1 MSTTYQQLI
10 NNLDYLKLYEMKLHL
25 NEIIDSTNQGNISLI
40 DSLIKLTNY
49 EIDHKE
55 TNAVNAMVK
64 TGAFPHRKTLEE
76 FDFEFQPTLNKA
88 EIEDLASLRFVESNE
103 NVVFLGN
110 SGTGKTHL
118 ATSIGIIAA
127 KNRISTYF
135 IKCNDLIAQLH
146 KARLENRLE
155 ARIKNYCKY
164 KVLIIDEI
172 GYLPIDE
179 EDAKLFFQLIDK
191 RYETKSTIFTTNIS
205 FNNWDK
211 VFKDTMIASAI
222 LDRVLHH
229 AHVVTITGRS
239 YRLKDYVEEN
249 D

>member
-1 MSTTYQQLI
+1 MSTAYQQLI
-10 NNLDYLKLYEMKLHL
+10 NNLDYLKLNEMKLHL
-25 NEIIDSTNQGNISLI
+25 NEIIDNANQGNVSLV

-49 EIDHKE
+49 EVDHKE

-64 TGAFPHRKTLEE
+64 TGAFPHTKTIED
-76 FDFEFQPTLNKA
+76 FDFDFQPTINKA
-88 EIEDLASLRFVESNE
+88 EIEDLASLRFVTNNE
-103 NVVFLGN
+103 NIVFLGN

-135 IKCNDLIAQLH
+135 IKCNDLIAQSH
-146 KARLENRLE
+146 KARLENRLD

-205 FNNWDK
+205 FNNWDE

-229 AHVVTITGRS
+229 AHVVTITGKS
-239 YRLKDYVEEN
+239 YRLKDYMK
-249 D
+249 DDD

>member
-1 MSTTYQQLI
+1 MSTAYQQLI
-10 NNLDYLKLYEMKLHL
+10 NNLDYLKLNEMKLHL
-25 NEIIDSTNQGNISLI
+25 NGIIDNANQGNVSLV

-49 EIDHKE
+49 EVDHKE

-64 TGAFPHRKTLEE
+64 TGAFPHMKTIED
-76 FDFEFQPTLNKA
+76 FDFDFQPTINKA
-88 EIEDLASLRFVESNE
+88 EIEDLASLRFVTNNE
-103 NVVFLGN
+103 NIVFLGN

-146 KARLENRLE
+146 KARLENRLD

-205 FNNWDK
+205 FNNWDE

-229 AHVVTITGRS
+229 AHVVTITGKS
-239 YRLKDYVEEN
+239 YRLKDYMK
-249 D
+249 DDD

>member
-1 MSTTYQQLI
+1 MSTAYQQLI
-10 NNLDYLKLYEMKLHL
+10 NNLDYLKLNEMKLHL
-25 NEIIDSTNQGNISLI
+25 NEIIDNANQGNVSLV

-49 EIDHKE
+49 EVDHKK

-64 TGAFPHRKTLEE
+64 TGAFPHMKTIED
-76 FDFEFQPTLNKA
+76 FDFDFQPTINKV
-88 EIEDLASLRFVESNE
+88 EIEDLASLRFVTNNE
-103 NVVFLGN
+103 NIVFLGN

-146 KARLENRLE
+146 KARLENRLD

-205 FNNWDK
+205 FNNWDE

-229 AHVVTITGRS
+229 AHVVTITGKS
-239 YRLKDYVEEN
+239 YRLKDYMK
-249 D
+249 DDD